1 MLSADCL
8 RKRTEMDN
16 TYVYYYSRLSE
27 RLQREVY
34 LPLLR
39 ALQSHREK
47 CALPFV
53 AAEELERVLD
63 CILLEHPLISF
74 YSEYSFRTFKDLV
87 FSVEFKYLL
96 NEEQQRAVEEDIV
109 SFANSVASRARSVSD
124 DPFMQVKSV
133 YEQISRGVAYD
144 TEYHSYSFNAAGVLY
159 GRAVCLGIS
168 LGFKLISDIIGI
180 PSFVVRGAHG
190 GEPHAWSM
198 VCLGGGWYPCDL
210 TVGVCQ
216 TTAEEGVCY
225 DGLCALPNREMYK
238 AWESFPIPDL

>member
-1 MLSADCL
+1 MH
-8 RKRTEMDN
+8 N

-34 LPLLR
+34 LPILQTLR
-39 ALQSHREK
+39 EHREK

-53 AAEELERVLD
+53 TAEELEMVLD

-74 YSEYSFRTFKDLV
+74 YSEYSLRTFNDLV
-87 FSVEFKYLL
+87 FSVEFRYLL
-96 NEEQQRAVEEDIV
+96 NEGKQRAVEEDIV
-109 SFANSVASRARSVSD
+109 SFANSVASRILSVSD
-124 DPFMQVKSV
+124 DPFTQVKSV
-133 YEQISRGVAYD
+133 YEQISLGVTYD
-144 TEYHSYSFNAAGVLY
+144 NGLHSYAFNAAGVLY

-180 PSFVVRGAHG
+180 PSLVVRGEHG

-198 VCLGGGWYPCDL
+198 VCLGGSWYPCDL

-216 TTAEEGVCY
+216 STAEEGVCY
-225 DGLCALPNREMYK
+225 DGLFALPNREMYK
-238 AWESFPIPDL
+238 TWGSFPMPEL